1 MVLSA
6 LGAVAALSS
15 VLTFGYFIAPAF
27 IVRIMYGTAF
37 DGAIPFMGLF
47 GIFITFFTLVN
58 LLITIF
64 LAIGRM
70 RVWVITM
77 GAAITQAI
85 GLWLFHAS
93 LYQVIYINI
102 AVAFLTCMILL
113 IYYRYGKD

>member
-47 GIFITFFTLVN
+47 GIFITFL
-58 LLITIF
+58 
-64 LAIGRM
+64 R
-70 RVWVITM
+70 W
-77 GAAITQAI
+77 
-85 GLWLFHAS
+85 
-93 LYQVIYINI
+93 
-102 AVAFLTCMILL
+102 L
-113 IYYRYGKD
+113 IYLSLFFLLSAECAYG